1 MEAEGSAYSLL
12 TANTT
17 MPGYITPLPTPFQ
30 LPKQIPA
37 LPVSEW
43 TTIYIGKGKKDNLSK
58 MDVVGF
64 LFKKGLL
71 EREDL
76 GLVEVKDYFS
86 YVAVKVNKLKSL
98 LKNIENQKIKNM
110 KVRIEEASGSIRF

>member
-1 MEAEGSAYSLL
+1 
-12 TANTT
+12 
-17 MPGYITPLPTPFQ
+17 
-30 LPKQIPA
+30 
-37 LPVSEW
+37 
-43 TTIYIGKGKKDNLSK
+43 